1 MHRSK
6 TVSNAGYFVNTRS
19 VRGGGVG
26 YRERPAVP
34 VVTSFECCFVA
45 SLAVFVFVFIS
56 FFRGISH
63 SILSIGPVKL
73 GSASPL

>member
-1 MHRSK
+1 M
-6 TVSNAGYFVNTRS
+6 NTRS

-34 VVTSFECCFVA
+34 VVLSFECCFVA
-45 SLAVFVFVFIS
+45 SVAVFVFIS

>member
-1 MHRSK
+1 M
-6 TVSNAGYFVNTRS
+6 
-19 VRGGGVG
+19 G

-34 VVTSFECCFVA
+34 VVLSFECCFVA
-45 SLAVFVFVFIS
+45 SVAVFVFIS